1 MSDSFSAAQLSRIVA
16 DDFVRAHRLQPSLRD
31 ELAHAVQT
39 ALQTAIR
46 HERQAHVELCH
57 RRRELWE
64 RTADKSGTSA
74 GLAAEARAR
83 ANEAAYLGDAIAS
96 TTSTPEA

>member
-1 MSDSFSAAQLSRIVA
+1 MSDAFSAAELSRIVA
-16 DDFVRAHRLQPSLRD
+16 DSLLRSHRLSESLRE
-31 ELAHAVQT
+31 ELANAVQT

-46 HERQAHVELCH
+46 HERQAHVELCQ

-64 RTADKSGTSA
+64 RTADKSGTPA

-96 TTSTPEA
+96 TTSAPEA

>member
-1 MSDSFSAAQLSRIVA
+1 MSDSFSAAKLSRIVA
-16 DDFVRAHRLQPSLRD
+16 DDFVRAHRLSPSLRD
-31 ELAHAVQT
+31 ELANVVQT

-46 HERQAHVELCH
+46 HERQVHVWLCAG
-57 RRRELWE
+57 RRELWE
-64 RTADKSGTSA
+64 RTADRPGTPA